1 MQKKNDLAIEHL
13 PPCPFSIPPLLTSP
27 DIFSTA
33 DSSSVHSLVYLR
45 MRMEVLTRKIDAV

>member
-1 MQKKNDLAIEHL
+1 MQKKDLAIEYL
-13 PPCPFSIPPLLTSP
+13 PPCSFSILPLLTSP

-33 DSSSVHSLVYLR
+33 DPSCVHRLVYLR